1 MKLISKTIII
11 FFLISL
17 PVLVLATW
25 FSYSVLKTE
34 IAKDE
39 LEGISKDRQYLK
51 HLIDQNSFDRNSPLS
66 ADGLSKIEIIPNKNN
81 QLNYVKDTLI
91 FDNEEQEYITYKLYV
106 TFYQNNKHTFKVT
119 LAKNQKT
126 STEFLENLIVAIA
139 WILILL
145 VIVFLFANWI
155 ISKVVWKPFIKTLN
169 QLNEYSIKDHRAELF
184 EPTTTYEFNQLN
196 EALTQMTNAVYKTYQ
211 EQKEFTENASHEMQT
226 PLAVIRGNMEML
238 MQSPHLS
245 ENDMAHI
252 ERIERSIQKL
262 SSLNKTLLLLAK
274 IENKQFKDTQKLRI
288 APILLETIGQYEDRI
303 KTQNITLE
311 IDVLNEIEIA
321 MDPVL
326 AEILFNNLILNA
338 IRHNLVGGKII
349 VTCSKNELRISNSG
363 KPLPFNETELF
374 DRFKKSHESTDS
386 TGLGLSIV
394 KGIVNS
400 YGYSIEYSFDN
411 HFHLFILTFS

>member
-39 LEGISKDRQYLK
+39 LEAISKDRQYLK
-51 HLIDQNSFDRNSPLS
+51 QLIDQNSFDTNSPLS
-66 ADGLSKIEIIPNKNN
+66 ADGLSKIEIIPNKNH

-91 FDNEEQEYITYKLYV
+91 FDNEEQEYVTYKLYV
-106 TFYQNNKHTFKVT
+106 TAYQNNKHTFKVT
-119 LAKNQKT
+119 LAKNQKI
-126 STEFLENLIVAIA
+126 STEFIENLMFTISWV
-139 WILILL
+139 LLLL
-145 VIVFLFANWI
+145 VVVFLLVNWYL
-155 ISKVVWKPFIKTLN
+155 SRVVWRPFFKTLK
-169 QLNEYSIKDHRAELF
+169 QLNEYSISGHQAQLF
-184 EPTTTYEFNQLN
+184 ESTTTYEFNQLN
-196 EALTQMTNAVYKTYQ
+196 KALTEMTDAIYKTYQ

-226 PLAVIRGNMEML
+226 PLAVVRANMEML
-238 MQSPHLS
+238 MQSSHLS
-245 ENDMAHI
+245 ENDMLHI

-274 IENKQFKDTQKLRI
+274 IENKQYKDTQKLRI
-288 APILLETIGQYEDRI
+288 TPILLETIGQFEDLI
-303 KTQNITLE
+303 KSQNITIE
-311 IDVLNEIEIA
+311 IDKLNEIEIA

-349 VTCSKNELRISNSG
+349 VTSSKNELRISNSG
-363 KPLPFNETELF
+363 NKLSFNAAELF

-394 KGIVNS
+394 KGILNS